1 MDIFIEVTPG
11 NNSVPAIRVRN
22 DLVAISLPVS
32 TTPASSISG
41 LTPQVISGRTSR
53 ITTGSTKSA
62 KSSKSTKSLNV
73 IIHFPPDQVKGATDW
88 YFQEMKKKMY
98 VELRMKKK
106 SEIYKACID
115 QNIAPPDLF
124 GDEIKEGM
132 MNDESYI
139 KKFEEVAAKGER
151 KYKVAKKKIYAKLH
165 RDFYRFKKS
174 KLDEESVETT
184 DERIKVA
191 NETRSEYEYFKRSM
205 KEVARQLNFT
215 PV

>member
-1 MDIFIEVTPG
+1 MEIFIEVTPG

-62 KSSKSTKSLNV
+62 KSLNV

-132 MNDESYI
+132 INDESYI
-139 KKFEEVAAKGER
+139 KKFEEVAAKGEK

-205 KEVARQLNFT
+205 K
-215 PV
+215 

>member
-11 NNSVPAIRVRN
+11 NNSLPVIRVRN
-22 DLVAISLPVS
+22 DLVAISLPVRS

-106 SEIYKACID
+106 SVKILRLILIRTLQPQTFLEMK
-115 QNIAPPDLF
+115 L
-124 GDEIKEGM
+124 
-132 MNDESYI
+132 
-139 KKFEEVAAKGER
+139 KKG
-151 KYKVAKKKIYAKLH
+151 
-165 RDFYRFKKS
+165 
-174 KLDEESVETT
+174 
-184 DERIKVA
+184 
-191 NETRSEYEYFKRSM
+191 
-205 KEVARQLNFT
+205 
-215 PV
+215 

>member
-1 MDIFIEVTPG
+1 
-11 NNSVPAIRVRN
+11 
-22 DLVAISLPVS
+22 
-32 TTPASSISG
+32 
-41 LTPQVISGRTSR
+41 
-53 ITTGSTKSA
+53 
-62 KSSKSTKSLNV
+62 
-73 IIHFPPDQVKGATDW
+73 
-88 YFQEMKKKMY
+88 MKILMY
-98 VELRMKKK
+98 VELRIKKK

-115 QNIAPPDLF
+115 QNIATPELF
-124 GDEIKEGM
+124 GEEEIKEGT

-165 RDFYRFKKS
+165 RDFYRFKKI

-191 NETRSEYEYFKRSM
+191 NETRSEYEEYFKRSM
-205 KEVARQLNFT
+205 KDFARKLKFT

>member
-1 MDIFIEVTPG
+1 
-11 NNSVPAIRVRN
+11 
-22 DLVAISLPVS
+22 
-32 TTPASSISG
+32 
-41 LTPQVISGRTSR
+41 
-53 ITTGSTKSA
+53 
-62 KSSKSTKSLNV
+62 
-73 IIHFPPDQVKGATDW
+73 
-88 YFQEMKKKMY
+88 
-98 VELRMKKK
+98 MKKK

-139 KKFEEVAAKGER
+139 KKFEEVAAKGEK

>member
-1 MDIFIEVTPG
+1 MEIFIEVTPG

-41 LTPQVISGRTSR
+41 LTPQVISGRTST

-62 KSSKSTKSLNV
+62 KSLNV

-106 SEIYKACID
+106 SEIYRACID

>member
-11 NNSVPAIRVRN
+11 SNSVSAIRVRN
-22 DLVAISLPVS
+22 DLVAISLPVRS

-41 LTPQVISGRTSR
+41 LTPQVISGRASR

-62 KSSKSTKSLNV
+62 KSLNM

-98 VELRMKKK
+98 VELQMKKK

-115 QNIAPPDLF
+115 QNIAPPERF
-124 GDEIKEGM
+124 GDEIKEGT

-139 KKFEEVAAKGER
+139 NNSRRLQQRVRGNTKWLRRRSTQSCTGTFTGSR
-151 KYKVAKKKIYAKLH
+151 K
-165 RDFYRFKKS
+165 
-174 KLDEESVETT
+174 
-184 DERIKVA
+184 A
-191 NETRSEYEYFKRSM
+191 N
-205 KEVARQLNFT
+205 
-215 PV
+215 

>member
-1 MDIFIEVTPG
+1 MEIFIEVTPG

-22 DLVAISLPVS
+22 DLVAISRPVS

-62 KSSKSTKSLNV
+62 KSSKSLNV

-124 GDEIKEGM
+124 GDEIKAGM

-139 KKFEEVAAKGER
+139 KNSRRLQQRARGNTKWLRRRSTQSCTGTFTGSR
-151 KYKVAKKKIYAKLH
+151 K
-165 RDFYRFKKS
+165 
-174 KLDEESVETT
+174 
-184 DERIKVA
+184 A
-191 NETRSEYEYFKRSM
+191 N
-205 KEVARQLNFT
+205 
-215 PV
+215 

>member
-11 NNSVPAIRVRN
+11 NNNVPAIRVRN

-62 KSSKSTKSLNV
+62 KSLNV

-106 SEIYKACID
+106 SEIYRACID

-139 KKFEEVAAKGER
+139 KKFEEIAA
-151 KYKVAKKKIYAKLH
+151 
-165 RDFYRFKKS
+165 
-174 KLDEESVETT
+174 
-184 DERIKVA
+184 
-191 NETRSEYEYFKRSM
+191 
-205 KEVARQLNFT
+205 
-215 PV
+215 

>member
-1 MDIFIEVTPG
+1 MDIFIEATPG

-62 KSSKSTKSLNV
+62 KISKSTKSLNV
-73 IIHFPPDQVKGATDW
+73 IIHFPSDQVKGATDW

-106 SEIYKACID
+106 SEIYRACID
-115 QNIAPPDLF
+115 QNIALHCCRIF
-124 GDEIKEGM
+124 
-132 MNDESYI
+132 
-139 KKFEEVAAKGER
+139 VAAP
-151 KYKVAKKKIYAKLH
+151 
-165 RDFYRFKKS
+165 
-174 KLDEESVETT
+174 
-184 DERIKVA
+184 
-191 NETRSEYEYFKRSM
+191 KRRRPLRHISILTHYGDI
-205 KEVARQLNFT
+205 QG
-215 PV
+215 

>member
-1 MDIFIEVTPG
+1 MEIFIEVTPG

-62 KSSKSTKSLNV
+62 KSLNV

-139 KKFEEVAAKGER
+139 KKFEEVAAKGEK